1 VEKASDDSHR
11 EGKRASK
18 TARRIMVKDGG
29 RNECCVCDEFEVRR
43 NDHND
48 RDRRR
53 TFPKCRTGIIW

>member
-1 VEKASDDSHR
+1 MEKASDDSHR

-43 NDHND
+43 NDQ
-48 RDRRR
+48 
-53 TFPKCRTGIIW
+53 